1 MTINYDIGII
11 GAGISG
17 TFAALRA
24 AEIHKDS
31 KVILFELGRPPSK
44 RRRQIEGFLG
54 CFPTGDGKIYTGDI
68 DKVLDI
74 VDGRKANPANKWVTK
89 WFEEVNPMK
98 IIKDKLPSAAIQKK
112 LSSLNYEIEL
122 NNYVQWKP
130 DSVHQ
135 LSRLITEVI
144 DTAGNITFSF
154 DNEVFKIFK
163 QKDTFLVTTADGNYT
178 CKKLILCAGRSGW
191 RWTNKLYKELGIL
204 ANDDF
209 AIYGIRVE
217 LSAQQMK
224 DFNKTHCKL
233 KKDNLEIGPFNWN
246 GTVIPE
252 DHADLVISSFR
263 SNEDRWKTD
272 KVSFSILSKQYFQ
285 NDGCRQ
291 TDRLGKLA
299 FLLFNDRIGREK
311 VRSILK
317 NVGQLSVLPEYN
329 WLIPVLTELTEIIPS
344 MPTKAYYHSPDIL
357 PMASQVRL
365 GSNLESEIENL
376 FIAGESAGIQGIAAA
391 AITGAIAMDSDC
403 K

>member
-1 MTINYDIGII
+1 MNYDVGII

-24 AEIHKDS
+24 VEIHKDV
-31 KVILFELGRPPSK
+31 KTILFELGRPPSK
-44 RRRQIEGFLG
+44 RRRQLEGFLG
-54 CFPTGDGKIYTGDI
+54 CFPTGDGKIYTADI

-74 VDGRKANPANKWVTK
+74 VDGRKATPANKWVTK

-98 IIKDKLPSAAIQKK
+98 VIKDKLPSAALQKK
-112 LSSLNYEIEL
+112 LTSLNYEIEL

-130 DSVHQ
+130 ESVHQ
-135 LSRLITEVI
+135 LSRLIAESM
-144 DTAGNITFSF
+144 DAADNITFSF
-154 DNEVFKIFK
+154 DNEVFKILK
-163 QKDTFLVTTADGNYT
+163 QKDVFLVNTADGNYT

-191 RWTNKLYKELGIL
+191 RWTNKLYKDFGIL
-204 ANDDF
+204 VNDDF
-209 AIYGIRVE
+209 ATYGIRVE
-217 LSAQQMK
+217 LSAQHMK
-224 DFNKTHCKL
+224 EFNKTHCKL

-272 KVSFSILSKQYFQ
+272 KVSFSVLSKQYFQ
-285 NDGCRQ
+285 NDGCKQ

-311 VRSILK
+311 VRNILK

-329 WLIPVLTELTEIIPS
+329 WLIPTLTELTEIIPS
-344 MPTKAYYHSPDIL
+344 IPTRAYYHSPDIL
-357 PMASQVRL
+357 PMASQIRL
-365 GSNLESEIENL
+365 GTNLESEVENL
-376 FIAGESAGIQGIAAA
+376 FIAGESAGLQGIAAA
-391 AITGAIAMDSDC
+391 AITGTIAMDSAC